1 MENNKVRMWRFWQKS
16 IYLAESLGGFN
27 FNGATNLL
35 AMQRKLR
42 LASRLQPTWRGA
54 LFSFLG
60 VGFSTAI
67 MFSLG
72 VALYNVNMVYMLLT
86 LCATVWFGLAT
97 GVLVAT
103 LSFLCF
109 DYFFI
114 PPIFTFII
122 DAVQGWIAIFLF
134 LGTALFANQ
143 VAGRARINNYKAEQ
157 RAQEITTLYALATT
171 VITQINH
178 SEMLY
183 RVLQQVCAA
192 LDAHSCTLFLASP
205 ETVELELKEVVHIDT
220 NKENENENKD
230 GTRTEA
236 EKVEQA
242 GNHSLVTQHP
252 DLNMVQ
258 AVFTHNKAAFFSIE
272 PYTTEDVADTS
283 NVTKSIAYLPLASSS
298 RQLGVL
304 VIIGRRQPQF
314 SSEEQ
319 RLLEVFANHVALAVE
334 HARLIEE
341 TAQVATLRD
350 SDRFKSTLLTSVSHE
365 LRTPLTAVKTALGNL
380 LAQDIQWSVEEHDE
394 FLSIIEQETDRLT
407 RLVSNLLD
415 LTKIE
420 GGVLKPNFGWHFLP
434 EIVEEVVERLQTNLT
449 LAKHPVSISFTP
461 NIPLTRMDYLELDQV
476 LTNLLENAAKYSEQ
490 GRPIEIHV
498 DIKPH
503 AELHRNLI
511 HTLITIP
518 DHNSRQA
525 VTTLANSSLA
535 GTASAEAILVQIIDE
550 GMGIPTSQ
558 LERVFDKFYR
568 VQNEAASKI
577 TGTGIGLAIARG
589 IIEAHGGEIWAENRL
604 YGGTIFSFSLPIVSA
619 ELQHSPLAD

>member
-1 MENNKVRMWRFWQKS
+1 MRHFWQKS
-16 IYLAESLGGFN
+16 VYLAESLGGFN
-27 FNGATNLL
+27 EATNLL

-42 LASRLQPTWRGA
+42 LASSLQPTWRGV
-54 LFSFLG
+54 LFGFLA
-60 VGFSTAI
+60 VGFSTAG
-67 MFSLG
+67 MFGLG
-72 VALYNVNMVYMLLT
+72 VALYNVNMIYMLLT

-114 PPIFTFII
+114 PPLFTFII

-157 RAQEITTLYALATT
+157 RAQEITTLYELATT

-178 SEMLY
+178 GEMLY
-183 RVLQQVCAA
+183 TVLQQVCAA
-192 LDAHSCTLFLASP
+192 LDAHSCTLFLASS
-205 ETVELELKEVVHIDT
+205 ETVELELKKVVHIDT
-220 NKENENENKD
+220 NKENKT
-230 GTRTEA
+230 GTGVGA
-236 EKVEQA
+236 EQA
-242 GNHSLVTQHP
+242 SNHPLVTQHP
-252 DLNMVQ
+252 DPNMVQ
-258 AVFTHNKAAFFSIE
+258 AVFKHNKATFFSIE
-272 PYTTEDVADTS
+272 ADTGE
-283 NVTKSIAYLPLASSS
+283 NIVDAINAFRPIAYLPLASSS

-304 VIIGRRQPQF
+304 VIIGRRQSQF
-314 SSEEQ
+314 SPEER

-350 SDRFKSTLLTSVSHE
+350 SDRFKSALLTSVSHE

-380 LAQDIQWSVEEHDE
+380 LAQDIQWSVEEYDE

-420 GGVLKPNFGWHFLP
+420 AGVLKPNFGWHFLP
-434 EIVEEVVERLQTNLT
+434 EIVEEVVERLQTNLILT
-449 LAKHPVSISFTP
+449 KHPVSISFAP

-490 GRPIEIHV
+490 GRPIQIHV
-498 DIKPH
+498 EIKHH
-503 AELHRNLI
+503 AELHHSLVQ
-511 HTLITIP
+511 TPMPTVEAYSKQAAATT
-518 DHNSRQA
+518 NSDVA
-525 VTTLANSSLA
+525 
-535 GTASAEAILVQIIDE
+535 ASAQVLLVQIIDE
-550 GMGIPTSQ
+550 GMGIPASQ

-568 VQNEAASKI
+568 VQNGAASKI
-577 TGTGIGLAIARG
+577 AGTGIGLAIARG

-604 YGGTIFSFSLPIVSA
+604 YGGTIFSFSLPIVVA
-619 ELQHSPLAD
+619 ELQHSQLAD